1 MNQNEY
7 DAIVAVSPQTK
18 SLIDQMVEEM
28 EVSQQMKE
36 TYREFMLLNC
46 YRERNSAALAM
57 MEYLNKKV
65 IQSKRS

>member
-18 SLIDQMVEEM
+18 NLIDQMVEEM

-57 MEYLNKKV
+57 MEYLNKK
-65 IQSKRS
+65 

>member
-18 SLIDQMVEEM
+18 SLIDQMIEEM

-57 MEYLNKKV
+57 MEYLNKK
-65 IQSKRS
+65 

>member
-7 DAIVAVSPQTK
+7 DAIVTVSQQTRN
-18 SLIDQMVEEM
+18 LIDQMVEEM

-57 MEYLNKKV
+57 MEYLNKK
-65 IQSKRS
+65 

>member
-57 MEYLNKKV
+57 MEYLNKK
-65 IQSKRS
+65 

>member
-36 TYREFMLLNC
+36 TYREFMLLSC

-57 MEYLNKKV
+57 MEYLNKK
-65 IQSKRS
+65 

>member
-28 EVSQQMKE
+28 EVSRQMKE

-57 MEYLNKKV
+57 MEYLNKK
-65 IQSKRS
+65 

>member
-7 DAIVAVSPQTK
+7 DALVAVSPQTK

-57 MEYLNKKV
+57 MEYLNKK
-65 IQSKRS
+65 

>member
-36 TYREFMLLNC
+36 TYREFMILNC

-57 MEYLNKKV
+57 MEYLNKK
-65 IQSKRS
+65 